1 MGFQPAPIG
10 HVHRARCNIIDRG
23 VGVRGGK
30 RTQFLRKICRAN
42 PLFRGAS
49 ERWCSGRPRR
59 RPAACRLARCF
70 LTRIQGCGTCGVR
83 RLPLT
88 GCGWSGIGRDPP
100 KTLVKRI
107 QAPVQE
113 QTVAKKNGG
122 PRQCGRIDVL
132 GRKVGDRHF
141 EARQARARSA
151 RHLRPVGSLE
161 IKARRGGCIW

>member
-70 LTRIQGCGTCGVR
+70 LTRIQGCGTCVVR

-88 GCGWSGIGRDPP
+88 GCGWGGKGRDPP

-113 QTVAKKNGG
+113 QTVAKKKKTGG
-122 PRQCGRIDVL
+122 LTNADGSMSSDGKSETDISRLAKRMPEVL
-132 GRKVGDRHF
+132 GTCD
-141 EARQARARSA
+141 
-151 RHLRPVGSLE
+151 P
-161 IKARRGGCIW
+161 